1 MVTEIYNI
9 MPTREDALAL
19 FPEGYS
25 PTEIEIEKKLEAL
38 IISYNN
44 RSNNSYGYSEA
55 IMGRKAEYPSLE
67 EQLDK
72 LFHDIDGG
80 LLGEDAKT
88 GSLYLALKAVKDNNP
103 KP

>member
-1 MVTEIYNI
+1 

-19 FPEGYS
+19 FPEGYN
-25 PTEIEIEKKLEAL
+25 PTEIEIEKKLEAM

-44 RSNNSYGYSEA
+44 RTNNSYEYSEA

-67 EQLDK
+67 EQLDL
-72 LFHDIDGG
+72 LFKDIHNDT
-80 LLGEDAKT
+80 LDKT
-88 GSLYLALKAVKDNNP
+88 GDFYTKLKAVKDNNP

>member
-1 MVTEIYNI
+1 

-19 FPEGYS
+19 FPEGYN
-25 PTEIEIEKKLEAL
+25 PTEIEIEKKLEAM

-44 RSNNSYGYSEA
+44 RTNNSYEYSEA

-88 GSLYLALKAVKDNNP
+88 GSLYLALKEVKDDNP
-103 KP
+103 KPSE

>member
-1 MVTEIYNI
+1 

-19 FPEGYS
+19 FPEGYN

-44 RSNNSYGYSEA
+44 RTNNSYEYSEA

-67 EQLDK
+67 EQLDL
-72 LFHDIDGG
+72 LFKDIDNDT
-80 LLGEDAKT
+80 LDKT
-88 GSLYLALKAVKDNNP
+88 GDFYTKLKAVKDNNP

>member
-1 MVTEIYNI
+1 

-44 RSNNSYGYSEA
+44 RSNNSYEYSES

-67 EQLDK
+67 QQLDL
-72 LFHDIDGG
+72 LFKDIDNDT
-80 LLGEDAKT
+80 LDKT
-88 GSLYLALKAVKDNNP
+88 GNFYTTLKAVKDNNP
-103 KP
+103 KPSE

>member
-1 MVTEIYNI
+1 

-44 RSNNSYGYSEA
+44 RSNNSYEYSEA

-67 EQLDK
+67 QQLDL
-72 LFHDIDGG
+72 LFKDIQNDT
-80 LLGEDAKT
+80 LDTT
-88 GSLYLALKAVKDNNP
+88 GKFFTALKQVKDDNP

>member
-1 MVTEIYNI
+1 

-67 EQLDK
+67 EQLDL
-72 LFHDIDGG
+72 LFKDIDNDT
-80 LLGEDAKT
+80 LDKT
-88 GSLYLALKAVKDNNP
+88 GDFYTKLKAVKDNNP

>member
-1 MVTEIYNI
+1 

-19 FPEGYS
+19 FPEGYN

-44 RSNNSYGYSEA
+44 RSNNSYEYSEA

-67 EQLDK
+67 EQLDL
-72 LFHDIDGG
+72 LFKDIDNDT
-80 LLGEDAKT
+80 LDKT
-88 GSLYLALKAVKDNNP
+88 GDFYTKLKTVKDNNP

>member
-1 MVTEIYNI
+1 

-44 RSNNSYGYSEA
+44 RSNNSYEYSEA

-67 EQLDK
+67 QQLDL
-72 LFHDIDGG
+72 LFKDIDNDT
-80 LLGEDAKT
+80 LDKT
-88 GSLYLALKAVKDNNP
+88 GDFYTTLKAVKDNNP

>member
-1 MVTEIYNI
+1 

-67 EQLDK
+67 EQLDL
-72 LFHDIDGG
+72 LFKDIDNDT
-80 LLGEDAKT
+80 LDKT
-88 GSLYLALKAVKDNNP
+88 GDFYTKLKTVKDNNP

>member
-1 MVTEIYNI
+1 

-19 FPEGYS
+19 FPEGYN
-25 PTEIEIEKKLEAL
+25 PTEIEIEKKLEAM

-44 RSNNSYGYSEA
+44 RTNNSYEYSEA

-67 EQLDK
+67 EQLDL
-72 LFHDIDGG
+72 LFKDIDNDT
-80 LLGEDAKT
+80 LDKT
-88 GSLYLALKAVKDNNP
+88 GDFYTKLKTVKDNNP

>member
-1 MVTEIYNI
+1 

-44 RSNNSYGYSEA
+44 RSNNSYEYSES

-67 EQLDK
+67 QQLDL
-72 LFHDIDGG
+72 LFKDIDNDT
-80 LLGEDAKT
+80 LDKT
-88 GSLYLALKAVKDNNP
+88 GDFYTTLKAVKDNNP

>member
-1 MVTEIYNI
+1 

-44 RSNNSYGYSEA
+44 RSNNSYEYSEA

-67 EQLDK
+67 QQLDL
-72 LFHDIDGG
+72 LFKDIDNDT
-80 LLGEDAKT
+80 LDKT
-88 GSLYLALKAVKDNNP
+88 GNFYTTLKAVKDNNP
-103 KP
+103 KPSE

>member
-1 MVTEIYNI
+1 

-19 FPEGYS
+19 FPEGYN
-25 PTEIEIEKKLEAL
+25 PTELEIEKKLEAL

-44 RSNNSYGYSEA
+44 RTNNSYEYSEA

-67 EQLDK
+67 EQLDL
-72 LFHDIDGG
+72 LFKDIDNDT
-80 LLGEDAKT
+80 LDKT
-88 GSLYLALKAVKDNNP
+88 GDFYTKLKTVKDNNP

>member
-1 MVTEIYNI
+1 

-19 FPEGYS
+19 FPEGYN
-25 PTEIEIEKKLEAL
+25 PTELEIEKKLEAL

-44 RSNNSYGYSEA
+44 RTNNSYEYSEA

-67 EQLDK
+67 EQLDL
-72 LFHDIDGG
+72 LFKDIDNDT
-80 LLGEDAKT
+80 LDKT
-88 GSLYLALKAVKDNNP
+88 GDFYTKLKAVKDNNP